1 MVLFC
6 FFFLRLLNAIKP
18 NTVKKIMKPI
28 SNFNCMENI
37 NIFCKEARKFGV
49 LDEET
54 FQSVDLFESRD
65 IFSVC
70 MTLQSFARQVIFN

>member
-1 MVLFC
+1 
-6 FFFLRLLNAIKP
+6 
-18 NTVKKIMKPI
+18 
-28 SNFNCMENI
+28 MENI
-37 NIFCKEARKFGV
+37 NVFCNEARKFGV

-70 MTLQSFARQVIFN
+70 MTLQSFARKVNLLKFIKLFYDIKNILNYL